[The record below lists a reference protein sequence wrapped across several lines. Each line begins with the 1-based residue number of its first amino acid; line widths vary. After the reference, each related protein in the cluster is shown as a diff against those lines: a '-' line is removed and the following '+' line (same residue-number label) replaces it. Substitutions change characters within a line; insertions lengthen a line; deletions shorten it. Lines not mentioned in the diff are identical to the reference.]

1 MYQKSLTGSEYYLLT
16 EYLILLVLNM
26 DLSMMYLG
34 QEQRKC
40 STVSNVLQWLQRPVS
55 CKLILKRL
63 LLRPILPILR
73 QWMIDSPLLSFRWHI
88 YVLQTLCWKS
98 LSGEFVS
105 SHKHCHFLWQYVF
118 SRWFNSFL
126 LSLLLISMSGFCKAS
141 FAALSAISFPEMSQ
155 WPGIHSKLTLIPF
168 KYKLLHKINISVIKL
183 SSFCVLS
190 DSIGS

>member
-1 MYQKSLTGSEYYLLT
+1 MQINFEKIIVEANIAHSQTMNFL
-16 EYLILLVLNM
+16 
-26 DLSMMYLG
+26 
-34 QEQRKC
+34 
-40 STVSNVLQWLQRPVS
+40 
-55 CKLILKRL
+55 
-63 LLRPILPILR
+63 
-73 QWMIDSPLLSFRWHI
+73 IDSPLLSFRWHI

-105 SHKHCHFLWQYVF
+105 SHKHCHFLLQYVF

-168 KYKLLHKINISVIKL
+168 KYKLLHKINISSKL
-183 SSFCVLS
+183 TLYWVFMLCKHQILNI
-190 DSIGS
+190 DILRNF